1 MSEEQNNTPD
11 VAAAPDMAN
20 GQTSEVAGLQA
31 QLQAMQQQVQ
41 AMQSMQQQSMQNMMA
56 MMNQQRAQG
65 NPSWDGTPASS
76 PTPVPAFLQNMDPDD
91 PYYQQ
96 FQQLAKE
103 YGGDKDAL
111 KQQVS
116 MLSNALQNIQMQ
128 NSRSHVENSVTKAL
142 EKHKVPE
149 ELADKV
155 RTMAYAAMV
164 EGGNNGQGVPA
175 ADALVGDF
183 MQSLGA
189 YAQVARKKWAD
200 EAKKPKPISV
210 AANTAGI
217 PDEKPKNWE
226 EAKAQSIALM
236 QAMLN

>member
-31 QLQAMQQQVQ
+31 QLQSMQQQVQ

-65 NPSWDGTPASS
+65 NPSWDGTA
-76 PTPVPAFLQNMDPDD
+76 PAFLQNMDPDD

-175 ADALVGDF
+175 
-183 MQSLGA
+183 
-189 YAQVARKKWAD
+189 
-200 EAKKPKPISV
+200 
-210 AANTAGI
+210 

>member
-11 VAAAPDMAN
+11 VSSVADVS
-20 GQTSEVAGLQA
+20 GGDSTEVAGLQA

-56 MMNQQRAQG
+56 MANQQRAQA
-65 NPSWDGTPASS
+65 NPSWDATPASP
-76 PTPVPAFLQNMDPDD
+76 PTPAFLQNMDPDD

-111 KQQVS
+111 KQQVT
-116 MLSNALQNIQMQ
+116 MLSHALQNIQMQ
-128 NSRSHVENSVTKAL
+128 NSRSHVENSVTSAL
-142 EKHKVPE
+142 EKHKVPD

-183 MQSLGA
+183 MQSLGQ
-189 YAQVARKKWAD
+189 YAQVARKKWTED
-200 EAKKPKPISV
+200 AKKPKPISV
-210 AANTAGI
+210 AASTAGI

-226 EAKAQSIALM
+226 EAKARSIAIM
-236 QAMLN
+236 QAMMN